1 MKSTYLPSKVL
12 KDFSVENLETT
23 PSTFLSKFSCEI
35 YLHRV
40 FTLYLT
46 WGTFSL
52 VCNLSVFFYFL
63 LLFCFFYRYFSRQI
77 LTIHWIAGKGEGII
91 IFLVFNFHPLT
102 NFQLVHWDFYH
113 FFLLKL
119 IVIPRMIAYETCF
132 PGRFAFFLHFYLC
145 NYVGVIDF
153 DISKWH
159 YEDLSSYQTITL
171 LLQNEL
177 LN

>member
-1 MKSTYLPSKVL
+1 MIS
-12 KDFSVENLETT
+12 
-23 PSTFLSKFSCEI
+23 
-35 YLHRV
+35 LHRV

-63 LLFCFFYRYFSRQI
+63 LLFCFFYRYFSRQV

-132 PGRFAFFLHFYLC
+132 PGRFAFFFCIFIYA
-145 NYVGVIDF
+145 
-153 DISKWH
+153 
-159 YEDLSSYQTITL
+159 ITS
-171 LLQNEL
+171 EL
-177 LN
+177 LTLTFQSDIMRIWAHIKLSPFYCKTNSLTNWDLHH